1 MSARSERACELRGLL
16 VDMRTDMKAI
26 DRLFRAADHAK
37 VASLDRGSDD
47 MIVLA
52 FAAWLHHVYTSVES
66 IFTRVAQVLDG
77 YLTHADDWNQ
87 RLLLSMSEPLEGVRP
102 AVLTEC
108 TFAWLDE
115 LRRFRHLFR
124 HAYGAELDRERVKD
138 LVIQTLQKRS
148 TLDEELYRLEAFVE
162 ALVKRHEEQDIR

>member
-1 MSARSERACELRGLL
+1 M
-16 VDMRTDMKAI
+16 
-26 DRLFRAADHAK
+26 
-37 VASLDRGSDD
+37 
-47 MIVLA
+47 
-52 FAAWLHHVYTSVES
+52 
-66 IFTRVAQVLDG
+66 
-77 YLTHADDWNQ
+77 THADDWNQ

-138 LVIQTLQKRS
+138 LVIQTLQMRS
-148 TLDEELYRLEAFVE
+148 TLDEELCRLEAFVE
-162 ALVKRHEEQDIR
+162 ALIKRHEEQDT

>member
-1 MSARSERACELRGLL
+1 M
-16 VDMRTDMKAI
+16 
-26 DRLFRAADHAK
+26 
-37 VASLDRGSDD
+37 
-47 MIVLA
+47 
-52 FAAWLHHVYTSVES
+52 
-66 IFTRVAQVLDG
+66 AQVLDG

-87 RLLLSMSEPLEGVRP
+87 RLLLSMSEPLEGVQP

-138 LVIQTLQKRS
+138 LVIQTLQMRS
-148 TLDEELYRLEAFVE
+148 TLDEELCRLEAFAE
-162 ALVKRHEEQDIR
+162 ALIKRHEEQDTR